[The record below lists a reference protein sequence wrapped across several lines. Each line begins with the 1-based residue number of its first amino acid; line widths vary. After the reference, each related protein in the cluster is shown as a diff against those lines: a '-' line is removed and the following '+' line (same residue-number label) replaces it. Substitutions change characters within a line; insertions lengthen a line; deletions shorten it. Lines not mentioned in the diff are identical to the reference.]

1 MSSHSERDTYSQGGD
16 WLLGTVRRNPEAV
29 LLLAASCCLL
39 MRSGSA
45 SSRSRIS
52 PREDDWSYRS
62 HASGASSD
70 FRRASASAGEGLS
83 HAAASATDA
92 AERAGNY
99 ASRMKDRVADTAS
112 SYADSVAEFAGD
124 ASRNVAEHSARLT
137 RQARSTMES
146 TMNRVLR
153 EQPLAV
159 AAAGFAAGAAVAAMF
174 PSTDIED
181 RALGGAHE
189 KLKDAAEKAGTKVM
203 DAAGKA
209 GERLKSA
216 AEERG
221 LTSEGLKEMAGDVAS
236 TFTDAVSGKSD
247 DSHGATAGP
256 KSPSAGTGSSQSF
269 GSQNFGSQN
278 LGTDQS
284 KRDSIR
290 SSETRP
296 DPGGRSSR

>member
-1 MSSHSERDTYSQGGD
+1 MSSYLERDTYSQAGD
-16 WLLGTVRRNPEAV
+16 WLFGAVRRNPEAI

-52 PREDDWSYRS
+52 HHEDDWGYQS
-62 HASGASSD
+62 HASRASSD
-70 FRRASASAGEGLS
+70 LHRASASAGEGLS
-83 HAAASATDA
+83 HAANSATNA
-92 AERAGNY
+92 AERTGNY

-137 RQARSTMES
+137 RQAQSTLQSTMQ
-146 TMNRVLR
+146 RVLR

-159 AAAGFAAGAAVAAMF
+159 AAAGLAVGAAIATIF

-189 KLKDAAEKAGTKVM
+189 KLKDAAEKAGTRVM

-221 LTSEGLKEMAGDVAS
+221 LTSEGLKEMAGEVAS
-236 TFTDAVSGKSD
+236 TFTDVVSGKSD
-247 DSHGATAGP
+247 DRRGGSAGRE
-256 KSPSAGTGSSQSF
+256 SPSTGAGSSQSF

-284 KRDSIR
+284 KRDPIGGSG
-290 SSETRP
+290 TRP